1 MWNNEDSHV
10 QLLDSKYTQQ
20 PQDITKRDYMQK
32 NPAIHPAYT
41 RTATNNAIRHD
52 FSSAVP

>member
-1 MWNNEDSHV
+1 MWNNEDSRA

-20 PQDITKRDYMQK
+20 SQDITKRDYMQK

>member
-1 MWNNEDSHV
+1 MWSNEDYHA
-10 QLLDSKYTQQ
+10 QLLDLKYIQQ
-20 PQDITKRDYMQK
+20 SQDVTKRNYMQK

-41 RTATNNAIRHD
+41 KTATNKAIRRD